1 MSSEVRMAR
10 DLDAPRVER
19 DLGGSEPRV
28 APRWGGV
35 QDLMDPLRLQVAR
48 AVRAPAGMVVT
59 TGTYTGLEYA
69 RGDSAVRVGF
79 EGFGAATLRF
89 VTL

>member
-1 MSSEVRMAR
+1 
-10 DLDAPRVER
+10 
-19 DLGGSEPRV
+19 
-28 APRWGGV
+28 
-35 QDLMDPLRLQVAR
+35 
-48 AVRAPAGMVVT
+48 MVVT